1 MCPGR
6 RRTTSG
12 LVLVICAYRRI
23 VLNMRGKWGMPAMA
37 TSDATGEIALEI
49 VASKWRLGTRAIMKA
64 SLASLG
70 RQSTPEKPGVAA
82 ER

>member
-23 VLNMRGKWGMPAMA
+23 VLNMRGKWGMPEMA
-37 TSDATGEIALEI
+37 TSDATGETALEI
-49 VASKWRLGTRAIMKA
+49 VASK
-64 SLASLG
+64 
-70 RQSTPEKPGVAA
+70 
-82 ER
+82 